1 MVSAPAPRAAALNV
15 GHPPTDSAEV
25 RPVPCGFD
33 ECVPGYLKDNL
44 REARELKARELN
56 GGLN

>member
-1 MVSAPAPRAAALNV
+1 MLSAPAPRAAALGV

-25 RPVPCGFD
+25 LRVACGFD
-33 ECVPGYLKDNL
+33 ERVLGNLRDNL
-44 REARELKARELN
+44 REACELKARELN